1 MSFPADTQGPLAA
14 VLAWGGTD
22 LERLLH
28 DVEAKLAESV
38 RGYGEALA
46 EASEAT
52 LAAGGKRFR
61 PLLVFVCGADGPRA
75 QLISSAVAV
84 ELVHMATLIHDDL
97 IDGAPTRRG
106 EATVAATWGPR
117 HALASGDFLLARAFS
132 ELAAS
137 GQDAAMTVLSGACLK
152 LAQGELA
159 QRHAMRDATV
169 TVERYLDRCELK
181 TASLFEAACRLGA
194 LAARRS
200 AAAVAAFAEFGARIG
215 LAFQI
220 LDDVLDIEGD
230 PAKTGKAV
238 GTDLREGTV
247 TLPLILAG
255 TQQPPLMEAAL
266 AVRTDEDVA
275 AVCAAID
282 RSGALAESRARAAE
296 LVEEAKS
303 VIATAA
309 LGDDQVQIL
318 HRVADGVVERF
329 A

>member
-14 VLAWGGTD
+14 VLAWGGAD
-22 LERLLH
+22 LERLLQG
-28 DVEAKLAESV
+28 VEAKLAQSV
-38 RGYGEALA
+38 GGYGEALA
-46 EASEAT
+46 EAAGST

-61 PLLVFVCGADGPRA
+61 PLLVFVCGADGPYA
-75 QLISSAVAV
+75 QLIFGAVAV

-106 EATVAATWGPR
+106 EPTVAATWGSQR
-117 HALASGDFLLARAFS
+117 ALASGDFLLARAFS

-137 GQDAAMTVLSGACLK
+137 GQDAAMTVLSGACLR

-159 QRHAMRDATV
+159 QRHAIRDATI
-169 TVERYLDRCELK
+169 TVASYLERCELK

-194 LAARRS
+194 LAAQRS
-200 AAAVAAFAEFGARIG
+200 DAVVEALAEFGARIG

-220 LDDVLDIEGD
+220 LDDVLDIDGD

-255 TQQPPLMEAAL
+255 TKQARLIETAL
-266 AVRTDEDVA
+266 AVKTDEEVA
-275 AVCAAID
+275 AVCAAIG
-282 RSGALAESRARAAE
+282 RSGALAESRASAQE

-303 VIATAA
+303 VIPTAA
-309 LGDDQVQIL
+309 LGDDQAQIL